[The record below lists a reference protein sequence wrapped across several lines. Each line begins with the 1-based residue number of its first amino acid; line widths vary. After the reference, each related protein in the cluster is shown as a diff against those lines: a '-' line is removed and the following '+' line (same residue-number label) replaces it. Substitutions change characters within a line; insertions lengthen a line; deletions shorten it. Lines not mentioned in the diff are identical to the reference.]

1 MKPRFSG
8 PVLAA
13 LVFGGAAC
21 SDGNAPDAAAN
32 TGDANIGGANT
43 GGANTSTPN
52 AGGST
57 SPNVAGGASSG
68 CKWVGAGWSCD
79 GNLSAPSPGGNI
91 PTSGGGGTGGQ
102 ASSGGSGGAPSASG
116 ATGAGGTPASDGPSI
131 SITELPIPTSSEPG
145 LIVTGKDGNLW
156 FNNETT
162 SPSAITR
169 MTPAGVFTRFNTAVT
184 NIGPVGIAAGSD
196 GNVWYAKQQGIGLV
210 TPDGKTTER
219 GVPGGRDSGYVTSG
233 PGGNLWF
240 TEPVANKIA
249 SVSPAGMFNEYPVP
263 TADAGPFAIASGP
276 DGNLWFTEQHRAGNK
291 IGRMTPAGVVMEF
304 PIPTPA
310 SNAFGI
316 SAGNDGNLWFTEQDG
331 HKIGRITPA
340 GVITEFAIPSGGS
353 PAAITAGP
361 DGNVWF
367 VEFRNNAIGRITPD
381 GAIAEYSIPTPR
393 SVPTGICAGPDKNIY
408 FTELDGNQ
416 VGRITNLTGGGNIAP
431 GLKPD
436 AAPAAMPTPCTDDT
450 DCVGA
455 GKACGG
461 DVCSAETHT
470 CVSATSPDLGTCSA
484 AAKCW
489 CSGQGATCDSNTHH
503 CSFTTFG
510 RSP

>member
-1 MKPRFSG
+1 MMKRQFSS
-8 PVLAA
+8 PMLLA
-13 LVFGGAAC
+13 LTFTVAAC
-21 SDGNAPDAAAN
+21 GDGNASNGGSSTGGANAGAAN
-32 TGDANIGGANT
+32 TGGTTAPNGVGGV
-43 GGANTSTPN
+43 P
-52 AGGST
+52 
-57 SPNVAGGASSG
+57 SG
-68 CKWVGAGWSCD
+68 CKWVGAGWACD
-79 GNLSAPSPGGNI
+79 GNLSAP
-91 PTSGGGGTGGQ
+91 TSGGNSTTGGANGGQ
-102 ASSGGSGGAPSASG
+102 ANSSGNGGAPSASG
-116 ATGAGGTPASDGPSI
+116 APGGGGTPGSNGPSI
-131 SITELPIPTSSEPG
+131 SITELPIPMSSEPG

-162 SPSAITR
+162 GPSSITR

-210 TPDGKTTER
+210 TPDGKITER
-219 GVPGGRDSGYVTSG
+219 GVPGGRDSGYLTNG

-240 TEPVANKIA
+240 TEPVANKLA
-249 SVSPAGMFNEYPVP
+249 SVTPAGMFTEYTVP
-263 TADAGPFAIASGP
+263 TPNAGPFAIATGP
-276 DGNLWFTEQHRAGNK
+276 DGNLWFTEQHSAGNK
-291 IGRMTPAGVVMEF
+291 IGRMTPAGAFTEF

-316 SAGNDGNLWFTEQDG
+316 TAGADGNLWFTEQDG

-340 GVITEFAIPSGGS
+340 GVLTEFAIPSGGS
-353 PAAITAGP
+353 PGAITSGP

-367 VEFRNNAIGRITPD
+367 VEFRDNAIGRVTPD
-381 GAIAEYSIPTPR
+381 GVIAEYSIPTPR

-408 FTELDGNQ
+408 FTQLDGNQ

-436 AAPAAMPTPCTDDT
+436 DAPGAKPMPCTDDT
-450 DCVGA
+450 DCNGA

-461 DVCSAETHT
+461 DVCSAPTHT
-470 CVSATSPDLGTCSA
+470 CVAATSQDLGTCST

-489 CSGQGATCDSNTHH
+489 CAGQGATCDASTHH

-510 RSP
+510 N